1 LSSLLISPSPTFA
14 APTTNT
20 SRPIKA
26 FLLAKFQ
33 PKKPKFKNNFI
44 FKKKTKKKKV
54 NLKGF

>member
-44 FKKKTKKKKV
+44 FKKKQKKKKV